1 MDKHPK
7 DYFVPNFGVDHE
19 IKASL
24 KNTKDAEAKLGTWTI
39 PKEDVQL
46 ESDVWSDPIC
56 SSAGCNQYLHP
67 ESKEDFPKGY
77 GVPDFGVDRDII
89 GT

>member
-7 DYFVPNFGVDHE
+7 DYFVPNFGQDHE

-24 KNTKDAEAKLGTWTI
+24 KNTKDAEGKLGTWTI

-46 ESDVWSDPIC
+46 ESSVWSDPIC
-56 SSAGCNQYLHP
+56 SSAGC
-67 ESKEDFPKGY
+67 D
-77 GVPDFGVDRDII
+77 
-89 GT
+89 